1 MMKVIRECGRAR
13 NAQGWRKLGPRGL
26 CGNSNLGQP
35 PYNGKISMVSGVD
48 CPNKINPLNEY
59 PNDGFRGIE
68 NRTATR
74 SHPKFPWF
82 KVGLIFTGLTI

>member
-1 MMKVIRECGRAR
+1 
-13 NAQGWRKLGPRGL
+13 
-26 CGNSNLGQP
+26 
-35 PYNGKISMVSGVD
+35 MVSGVD

-68 NRTATR
+68 NRTAMR

-82 KVGLIFTGLTI
+82 KVGLIFTRLTI